1 MSEFFHEVLLEGLID
16 TLKIMPFLFLTYL
29 LMEFIE
35 HRAAGRTQDLVR
47 RAGSF
52 GPLLGGLVGAVPQC
66 GFSAAAASLYAGR
79 ILSVGMLLA
88 VFLSTSDE
96 MLPLL
101 ISGGAPVGRILS
113 LVGIKVAVGILVGF
127 AADLILRLC
136 RREKEELCVHSL
148 CEDEGCHCEKGILRS
163 ALHHTLHIT
172 IFLFLVTVGIGTVVF
187 FVGEDLLKDVL
198 YDRPFVS
205 HLIAL
210 LVGFI
215 PNCAA
220 SVALTELYLGSFV
233 TAGTLL
239 SGLLPGAGVGLLVL
253 LRTNKRVK
261 ENVLIVL
268 TLALV
273 GLTVGLLVD
282 LTGLSD
288 ALLRIGIG

>member
-79 ILSVGMLLA
+79 ILSVGTLLA

-220 SVALTELYLGSFV
+220 SVALTELYLGGFV
-233 TAGTLL
+233 TAVTLL